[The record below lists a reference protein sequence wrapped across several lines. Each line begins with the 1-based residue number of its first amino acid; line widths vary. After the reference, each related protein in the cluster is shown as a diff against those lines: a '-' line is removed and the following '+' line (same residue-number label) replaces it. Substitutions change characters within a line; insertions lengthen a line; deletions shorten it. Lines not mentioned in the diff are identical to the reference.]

1 MQDQENQLP
10 EMGQPE
16 YRGSMPPAPPTPP
29 RRAKLRDVWVVG
41 LIALIVGGV
50 VGSAVAKPEP
60 TPAPPAEVRTVT
72 QTVEVEVTPDSCLDA
87 LDSVEKILGYAAGG
101 FTAASH
107 GFAAAGRFDIQ
118 GILAANADMRA
129 SVQKV
134 SGESPTWKR
143 TRNACRASA

>member
-1 MQDQENQLP
+1 MQDT
-10 EMGQPE
+10 
-16 YRGSMPPAPPTPP
+16 YMPPAPPAPP
-29 RRAKLRDVWVVG
+29 RRAKLRVG

-72 QTVEVEVTPDSCLDA
+72 QTVEVEVTPSVCLDA

-129 SVQKV
+129 SVQQV